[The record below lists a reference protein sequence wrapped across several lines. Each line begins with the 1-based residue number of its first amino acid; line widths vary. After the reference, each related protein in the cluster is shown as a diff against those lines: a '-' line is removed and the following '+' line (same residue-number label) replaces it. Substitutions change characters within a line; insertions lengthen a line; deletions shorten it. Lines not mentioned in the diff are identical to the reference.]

1 MLRILILG
9 GTGETGSWFARY
21 FKARGYDVSVWGPSG
36 KVDVAQRLGVRF
48 AIDMISEVERSD
60 IVLVSVTIEK
70 TVEIIRQVAPK
81 MHPGT
86 LLMDVTSIKSGPVRA
101 MKTYAP
107 KGVEVLGSHPMFGPT
122 MPSMRGQTIIL
133 TPVEGKTGRWLS
145 IIRSMF
151 EADGAHVELLDSEEH
166 DQIMAVV
173 QALTH
178 FAYIGIGAAL
188 LALDFDVERSR
199 RFMSPVYEI
208 MIDFVG
214 RILDQNPELYASIQ
228 KNPKASS
235 VRQTFVAECMRL
247 CERADSGDLEGF
259 KEIMRQAAG
268 HYGGTHEALIRSD
281 RVINSRISERAED
294 IGGDEGDNDRGEGRG
309 DGGDDGGDDSRDDER
324 DERDLDL

>member
-1 MLRILILG
+1 MVRMLILG

-21 FKARGYDVSVWGPSG
+21 FKEKGYKVSVWGPSG
-36 KVDVAQRLGVRF
+36 KIDVAERLGVRF
-48 AIDMISEVERSD
+48 ASDMMAEVEKSD
-60 IVLVSVTIEK
+60 IVLVSVTIER
-70 TVEIIRQVAPK
+70 TVEVIRQVAPR

-86 LLMDVTSIKSGPVRA
+86 LIMDVTSIKSGPVKA

-107 KGVEVLGSHPMFGPT
+107 KGVEVLGTHPMFGPT
-122 MPSMRGQTIIL
+122 MPSLRGQTVIL
-133 TPVEGKTGRWLS
+133 TPVEGKTGKWQSVMKSL
-145 IIRSMF
+145 F
-151 EADGAHVELLDSEEH
+151 EADGAHVELLDAEEH

-188 LALDFDVERSR
+188 SALEFDVERSR

-228 KNPKASS
+228 KNPKAAS

-247 CERADSGDLEGF
+247 CERADAGDLEGF
-259 KEIMRQAAG
+259 KQIMCDAAK
-268 HYGGTHEALIRSD
+268 HYGQTHDALLRSD
-281 RVINSRISERAED
+281 RVINERISNEKL
-294 IGGDEGDNDRGEGRG
+294 N
-309 DGGDDGGDDSRDDER
+309 S
-324 DERDLDL
+324 